1 MVRVYKMTSSFE
13 VNPTPIGNI
22 KGRSRQSLFGSSLL
36 ALGKLDNDNYEDF
49 AVGAPGEDEGKGAV
63 YIYYGDATMSLG
75 INLYGQW
82 PDHVTVFETKH
93 E

>member
-1 MVRVYKMTSSFE
+1 MVRVYKMTNSFE
-13 VNPTPIGNI
+13 VNETPIENI
-22 KGRSRQSLFGSSLL
+22 KGRSRHSLFGSSLL

-75 INLYGQW
+75 INLSMA
-82 PDHVTVFETKH
+82 TSC
-93 E
+93 